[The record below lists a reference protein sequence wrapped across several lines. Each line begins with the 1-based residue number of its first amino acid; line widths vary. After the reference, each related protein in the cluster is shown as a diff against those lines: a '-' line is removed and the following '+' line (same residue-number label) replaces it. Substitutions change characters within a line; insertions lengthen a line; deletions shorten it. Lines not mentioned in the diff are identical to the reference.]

1 MRATINSKEAR
12 LNFAKHCL
20 ELARKELVDNGRKFM
35 KPNED
40 VFDSAV
46 SYGRSMKL
54 TREEAIE
61 VFQESKTCDV
71 TF

>member
-1 MRATINSKEAR
+1 MRTTINSKEAR

-20 ELARKELVDNGRKFM
+20 ELAHKELVDHGRKFM

-46 SYGRSMKL
+46 SYGKSIKL
-54 TREEAIE
+54 TREEVIKAS
-61 VFQESKTCDV
+61 QESDEHAT
-71 TF
+71 